1 MFHVVLWLQT
11 NCTVNGTAFANASQT
26 ACKRKRLPYPRLD
39 IQVVVA
45 MVTRSVIF
53 SSEQFNVGWRRY
65 TRNNILTPDISQTP
79 SWCLHV
85 R

>member
-1 MFHVVLWLQT
+1 MSNFLHFHVNQT
-11 NCTVNGTAFANASQT
+11 NCTVNGTEFAT
-26 ACKRKRLPYPRLD
+26 ACKRKRLHVPYPRLD

-65 TRNNILTPDISQTP
+65 TIIF
-79 SWCLHV
+79 
-85 R
+85 